1 MKTILAYIICHQIN
15 ILIINLNFIGKINEF
30 DTLHFYDNKENSS
43 KEKVIEDL
51 NKISN
56 LMNLIER

>member
-1 MKTILAYIICHQIN
+1 
-15 ILIINLNFIGKINEF
+15 LIINLNFIGKINEF